1 MGRTRAL
8 AEQLGAR
15 SERSGDGRAMSGSTE
30 WLGTTGGCEN
40 RRGGAPTTC
49 LRGRFARALGERSGN
64 SDSAI
69 SRGGVL
75 GVSTDTGRVDRLQGG
90 SVDNEKSRAR
100 SQKGRLWRAQ
110 IKQASR

>member
-1 MGRTRAL
+1 
-8 AEQLGAR
+8 
-15 SERSGDGRAMSGSTE
+15 MSGSTE

-75 GVSTDTGRVDRLQGG
+75 GSVQTQAEWIDCRGAVWITRKAERGPRREGFGGRR
-90 SVDNEKSRAR
+90 
-100 SQKGRLWRAQ
+100 
-110 IKQASR
+110 

>member
-1 MGRTRAL
+1 MGQSPHDVVGSPWGENQSRGRAL
-8 AEQLGAR
+8 V
-15 SERSGDGRAMSGSTE
+15 DGRAMSGSTE

-75 GVSTDTGRVDRLQGG
+75 GSDKTHTDTGRVDRLQGG
-90 SVDNEKSRAR
+90 SEDNEKSRAR
-100 SQKGRLWRAQ
+100 SH
-110 IKQASR
+110 